1 MKNLGVPGD
10 FAESRKG
17 WDKQGGDYIEYI
29 YEGNLNYIYSLYNI
43 GISSGFDSVE
53 MSHRGPLYTL
63 RLRQNSPDIN
73 RETPIDSV
81 RMSVNRVHKDI
92 FEPGGSVNLTP
103 EELKDVRDAL
113 EDRTSTISE
122 LELLGNWNAN
132 QLALYELGLAGVK
145 YRIVYQPVITR
156 TKTASRRY
164 DFPDPYVNVGSIL
177 TEAGMIADAGLQGL
191 IHFEIPSLTQALPS
205 GYQYGW
211 QKHMPNYDE
220 AIGAR
225 VVETR
230 EYEYGVWSE
239 IDHIFV

>member
-92 FEPGGSVNLTP
+92 FEPPSATNLTS
-103 EELKDVRDAL
+103 EELKEVKDAL
-113 EDRTSTISE
+113 EDTGTD
-122 LELLGNWNAN
+122 LPTLVLGWSNDQIDLYN
-132 QLALYELGLAGVK
+132 LALAGVK

-156 TKTASRRY
+156 TKTASRRF
-164 DFPDPYVNVGSIL
+164 DFIDPYANVGSVL
-177 TEAGMIADAGLQGL
+177 TEAGMIADAELQGL
-191 IHFEIPSLTQALPS
+191 IRFQIPSYTLTLPT
-205 GYQYGW
+205 GFQYGW
-211 QKHMPNYDE
+211 LKHMPNYDE

-230 EYEYGVWSE
+230 EYEYGAWAEAEYV
-239 IDHIFV
+239 FV

>member
-10 FAESRKG
+10 FVESRKG

-29 YEGNLNYIYSLYNI
+29 YEGSINYITSLYNI
-43 GISSGFDSVE
+43 GISTGFDSVE

-73 RETPIDSV
+73 TEQPVDSV

-103 EELKDVRDAL
+103 EELKEVKDAL
-113 EDRTSTISE
+113 EDTGTD
-122 LELLGNWNAN
+122 LPTLVLGWSNDQIDLYN
-132 QLALYELGLAGVK
+132 LALAGVK